1 MRSLFSGATFN
12 INAGERI
19 GLVGRNGAG
28 KTTLMRI
35 LSGLDNPT
43 SGTVNYKRNI
53 RKAFLEQEKSFSG
66 SQTIYEIAN
75 SAFVEFFSLQ
85 NELTIVENEIH
96 QRTDYESESFL
107 RLSEKL
113 AYLNERIHDFS
124 DENRE
129 EAIERVLTGLGYS
142 RQDFHR
148 PISEFSGGWQMR
160 VEIARL
166 LLSKPDFLLLDEPTN
181 HLDIESIIWLEEY
194 LQRYRGAVMLVSH
207 DRTFLDNV
215 CTRTIEINA
224 GKVYDYRAPYSEF
237 LVLREEMLEQQ
248 MKMQSEKL
256 REIEKIEKF
265 VERFRYKATKA
276 KQVQSRLKQ
285 LERIEFDDLD
295 DFDRNAIVF
304 TFPPAPHSGNIV
316 IEAQGASKT
325 YDRQIFAPVDFIV
338 PKGEKIAFIGKNGM
352 GKSTLVKMI
361 MGEIDFDG
369 MIKLGHQVIPAYFSQ
384 NETDKLDSSLS
395 VYETIEQYSDNDTR
409 PKLRNILGRFLFRG
423 DDVEKK
429 VSILS
434 GGEKTRLA
442 LACLLIRPFNLL
454 ILDEP
459 TNHLDLLAKD
469 VLKSALFDFEGT
481 LIIVSHDRDFLSGL
495 TNSIF
500 EFKDG
505 NIRQLKGD
513 ISEYFDKLAL
523 QRGESIKVSGGG
535 NIKDNSDSKIKYEQK
550 KQENKELK
558 KLQNTL
564 TRIENEIHDIENKML
579 DISSM
584 LNSTND
590 YEEIT
595 KLSDEYTKLEINLSE
610 QYRNWEKIQE
620 LLE

>member
-35 LSGLDNPT
+35 LAGLDNAT
-43 SGTVNYKRNI
+43 SGAVNYKRDI
-53 RKAFLEQEKSFSG
+53 RKAYLEQEKSFAGNQSV
-66 SQTIYEIAN
+66 YEIAN
-75 SAFVEFFSLQ
+75 SAFAEYFLLQ
-85 NELTIVENEIH
+85 NKLKEVENEIH
-96 QRTDYESESFL
+96 SRTDYESDSFL
-107 RLSEKL
+107 KLSEKL

-129 EAIERVLTGLGYS
+129 EAIERVLMGLGYS
-142 RQDFHR
+142 RKDFYR

-181 HLDIESIIWLEEY
+181 HLDIESIVWLEEY

-215 CTRTIEINA
+215 CTRTIEISA

-237 LVLREEMLEQQ
+237 LLLREEVLEQQ

-285 LERIEFDDLD
+285 LDKIEFEEFD

-316 IEAQGASKT
+316 IEAHGASKT
-325 YDRQIFAPVDFIV
+325 YDRRIFAPIDFII

-361 MGEIDFDG
+361 MSEIAFDG
-369 MIKLGHQVIPAYFSQ
+369 EIKLGHQVIPAYFSQ
-384 NETDKLDSSLS
+384 NETDKLNPALT
-395 VYETIEQYSDNDTR
+395 VYETIEQYADMDTR
-409 PKLRNILGRFLFRG
+409 PKLRNILGRFLFSG
-423 DDVEKK
+423 DEVDKK
-429 VSILS
+429 VTILS

-469 VLKSALFDFEGT
+469 VLKSALLDYTGT
-481 LIIVSHDRDFLSGL
+481 LILVSHDRDFLSGL
-495 TNSIF
+495 TSSIF

-505 NIRQLKGD
+505 GIRQLKGE
-513 ISEYFDKLAL
+513 IGEYFDELAL
-523 QRGESIKVSGGG
+523 QRSEGIKAVTPGNQKEVSESR
-535 NIKDNSDSKIKYEQK
+535 IKYEQK
-550 KQENKELK
+550 KQENREYK

-564 TRIENEIHDIENKML
+564 AKTEEDIHKVESEML
-579 DISSM
+579 IISER
-584 LNSTND
+584 LNNTND

-595 KLSDEYTKLEINLSE
+595 LMSDEYKMLEVKLSGLYQS
-610 QYRNWEKIQE
+610 WEEIQE
-620 LLE
+620 QLG